1 MRSYG
6 NNAFYYANPGRARK
20 SRVDLKSQLDD
31 LNMDLSA
38 INQEYPAERVWAAS
52 WAAFRING
60 FEYIRDY
67 QQSGK
72 MMNKA
77 LMLQLLQNTYEGDSI
92 TDDDIAT
99 GKEMRTHNSAVTLK
113 AMTQELNNFEKLVGE
128 ATLQETVQGNPHFAV
143 IASLCQNWHR
153 ELLRREKH
161 RLVATLIDGTYIG
174 QQGDPVDLSDVA
186 VIQSQVSKKYMKYF
200 NIGSYQGNM
209 LSWWSDMQNP
219 ENTLLSL
226 SGRIKEHTTWTSEA
240 GPVKMTKINYVRVK
254 NSQNFR

>member
-99 GKEMRTHNSAVTLK
+99 GKDLQDLVQWTKFTGAEWTADSKGFYYMRYPEPAANVTLK
-113 AMTQELNNFEKLVGE
+113 AANNGAKPLH
-128 ATLQETVQGNPHFAV
+128 N
-143 IASLCQNWHR
+143 
-153 ELLRREKH
+153 
-161 RLVATLIDGTYIG
+161 
-174 QQGDPVDLSDVA
+174 
-186 VIQSQVSKKYMKYF
+186 
-200 NIGSYQGNM
+200 
-209 LSWWSDMQNP
+209 
-219 ENTLLSL
+219 
-226 SGRIKEHTTWTSEA
+226 
-240 GPVKMTKINYVRVK
+240 
-254 NSQNFR
+254 